1 MKKMFKAFFTVTAIS
16 VATRF
21 ISFIFKIYISR
32 KLGAEIMGV
41 YQICL
46 SVFMLFVSLAASGL
60 PVTLSRFTAETQA
73 TGNLNRQKASVSTAL
88 LLSLMISIT
97 VCTVFYCF
105 PALLDY
111 IFTDRRCANL
121 FIILLP
127 TMITTSVYT
136 ISRGWFWGRKDF
148 FIFSVTEAGDE
159 IIKIIMC
166 GVFIS
171 CFGGV
176 IALEYSLAYAM
187 LVSDIITAVT
197 LAILFF
203 VKGGRL
209 AAPTLSKPIIKSAT
223 PLTVTRMCGSVMSTF
238 ISLVLP
244 SILIASCNLTSAEAT
259 AEFGRATGMV
269 MPLILAPSS
278 VIGSLSVVI
287 IPEIAARNASK
298 DTSINRTL
306 TKALNFTCIVAAAA
320 FIVFAG
326 CGETIGTLLYDDTAV
341 GSYLAAAAAIVF
353 PISVN
358 GIVVSMLNSFGKENQ
373 TFISHLIGYAFLA
386 TAILVLPRF
395 TGIYGYFIALF
406 IFHTV
411 TMIVNLVFLSKK
423 VPLSC
428 RSSLKCLMPIGLS
441 LLLAVGVRAMSKAMM
456 PIGEIAACAISMTCG
471 ALAMYI
477 ALALLKMAPT
487 PRAALKMLRK

>member
-1 MKKMFKAFFTVTAIS
+1 MKKIFKAFFTVTAIS
-16 VATRF
+16 VATRL

-73 TGNLNRQKASVSTAL
+73 TGNIRRQRASVSTAL

-105 PALLDY
+105 PSLLNY
-111 IFTDRRCANL
+111 IFTDKRCADL

-136 ISRGWFWGRKDF
+136 ISRGWFWGKKDF
-148 FIFSVTEAGDE
+148 FIFSVTEAADE
-159 IIKIIMC
+159 LIKIIMC
-166 GVFIS
+166 GILIS
-171 CFGGV
+171 CLGGV

-187 LVSDIITAVT
+187 LISDVVIAVT
-197 LAILFF
+197 LAVLFF

-209 AAPTLSKPIIKSAT
+209 ASPTLSKPIIKSAT

-244 SILIASCNLTSAEAT
+244 SILIASCNLTSAQAT

-287 IPEIAARNASK
+287 IPEIAARNASS

-306 TKALNFTCIVAAAA
+306 TKALNFTCIVASAA

-341 GSYLAAAAAIVF
+341 GSYLAAASAIVF
-353 PISVN
+353 PISIN

-373 TFISHLIGYAFLA
+373 TFISHVIGYVFLVA
-386 TAILVLPRF
+386 AILILPRY
-395 TGIYGYFIALF
+395 TGIYGYFISIF
-406 IFHTV
+406 IFHTI
-411 TMIVNLVFLSKK
+411 TMIANLAFLGKR
-423 VPLSC
+423 VPLTA
-428 RSSLKCLMPIGLS
+428 RSSLKCLMPVGLS
-441 LLLAVGVRAMSKAMM
+441 LIIAIGVRIMSKAIM
-456 PIGEIAACAISMTCG
+456 PIGEIAACAISMICG
-471 ALAMYI
+471 AIVLYI

-487 PRAALKMLRK
+487 PKAALKMLRK

>member
-1 MKKMFKAFFTVTAIS
+1 MKKIFKAFFTVTAIS

-73 TGNLNRQKASVSTAL
+73 TGNIRRQRASVSTAL

-105 PALLDY
+105 PSLLNY
-111 IFTDRRCANL
+111 IFTDKRCADL

-136 ISRGWFWGRKDF
+136 ISRGWFWGKKDF
-148 FIFSVTEAGDE
+148 FIFSVTEAADE
-159 IIKIIMC
+159 LIKIIMC
-166 GVFIS
+166 GILIS
-171 CFGGV
+171 CLGGV

-187 LVSDIITAVT
+187 LISDVVIAVT
-197 LAILFF
+197 LAVLFF

-209 AAPTLSKPIIKSAT
+209 ASPTLSKPIIKSAT

-244 SILIASCNLTSAEAT
+244 SILIASCNLTSAQAT

-287 IPEIAARNASK
+287 IPEIAARNASS

-306 TKALNFTCIVAAAA
+306 TKALNFTCIVASAA

-341 GSYLAAAAAIVF
+341 GSYLAAASAIVF
-353 PISVN
+353 PISIN

-373 TFISHLIGYAFLA
+373 TFISHVIGYVFLVA
-386 TAILVLPRF
+386 AILILPRY
-395 TGIYGYFIALF
+395 TGIYGYFISIF
-406 IFHTV
+406 IFHTI
-411 TMIVNLVFLSKK
+411 TMIANLAFLGKR
-423 VPLSC
+423 VPLTA
-428 RSSLKCLMPIGLS
+428 RSSLKCLMPVGLS
-441 LLLAVGVRAMSKAMM
+441 LIIAIGVRIMSKAIM
-456 PIGEIAACAISMTCG
+456 PIGEIAACAISMICG
-471 ALAMYI
+471 AIILYI

-487 PRAALKMLRK
+487 PKAALKMLRK